1 MAIAGML
8 GLILGAAYF
17 LWTLQRMFFGKL
29 WVQGGE
35 AWYIKLTDLNPR
47 EKLMLVS
54 LAILG
59 IVFGLFPFLLFD
71 PMAESV
77 GHFVDFVQQA
87 RDIPYDA
94 KLVK

>member
-1 MAIAGML
+1 ML

-17 LWTLQRMFFGKL
+17 LWTLQRMFFGKF

-35 AWYIKLTDLNPR
+35 IWHRQLTDLTGR

-59 IVFGLFPFLLFD
+59 IVFGIFPSLLFD
-71 PMAESV
+71 PIAQSV
-77 GHFVDFVQQA
+77 GHFVEVVQQA
-87 RDIPYDA
+87 KDISYDA
-94 KLVK
+94 KLVE